1 MAAIPVANEKT
12 DQGTDKMKPFEI
24 HKSEVQS
31 TISELQTM
39 IEKLRV
45 IEESFLS
52 QEEALF
58 VISEFA
64 YDWEYWQD
72 AAGNYKHVSPS
83 CESITGYTPKDFYQD
98 PNLLQEIIIPDDWQQ
113 WKEHR
118 HTMAKNG
125 KVEPLEFK
133 IRSRDGETK
142 WIHHVCRTVFNSAG
156 ENIGVRGSNRDIS
169 DLKALQ
175 GKLKHVADHDPLT
188 GLANRSLFLEHLTH
202 SMAEAARMDWT
213 LVLVYIDLDGFKQI
227 NDTYGHEAGDH
238 VLKRVA
244 RDLKK
249 SLRQEDIIARFGG
262 DEFVG
267 LFHVSSHADAD
278 ALKKKILE
286 QIGSEIVCNKFQINI
301 RFSIGM
307 SVYPHDSADIDTLF
321 KIADKEMYAMK
332 VRNKT
337 LREGTQ

>member
-1 MAAIPVANEKT
+1 MT
-12 DQGTDKMKPFEI
+12 SFEI
-24 HKSEVQS
+24 HKHQVRS
-31 TISELQTM
+31 TIAALQAM

-72 AAGNYKHVSPS
+72 SAGNYKYVSPS
-83 CESITGYTPKDFYQD
+83 CESVTGYAPKDFYQD
-98 PNLLQEIIIPDDWQQ
+98 PNLLQEIIVPEDWQQ
-113 WKEHR
+113 WKEHH
-118 HTMAKNG
+118 HTMAENG

-142 WIHHVCRTVFNSAG
+142 WIHHVCRTVFNNAG
-156 ENIGVRGSNRDIS
+156 ETIGIRGSNRDIS

-175 GKLKHVADHDPLT
+175 EKLKNMAGHDPLT
-188 GLANRSLFLEHLTH
+188 GLANRSLFLEHLAH
-202 SMAEAARMDWT
+202 SMAEAARLGWT

-227 NDTYGHEAGDH
+227 NDTYGHEAGDP

-244 RDLKK
+244 GDLKK
-249 SLRQEDIIARFGG
+249 TLRQEDILARFGG

-267 LFHVSSHADAD
+267 LFHVGSRADTD
-278 ALKKKILE
+278 ALKKKIFE
-286 QIGSEIVCNKFQINI
+286 HIGSEIVCDKFQINI
-301 RFSIGM
+301 RLSIGM
-307 SVYPHDSADIDTLF
+307 SVYPRDSADINTLF
-321 KIADKEMYAMK
+321 KIADQEMYAMK
-332 VRNKT
+332 ARNKA
-337 LREGTQ
+337 LRERTRQD